1 MEIEPRD
8 KSGKGRAG
16 ERDREGLILEEQR
29 KPPGR

>member
-1 MEIEPRD
+1 MEMEPRD

-16 ERDREGLILEEQR
+16 ERDREGLEEQM